1 MGIVPQMRL
10 IYINLLYIIRHDPG
24 IRVRVEEVSCAK
36 IASFVF
42 ALQKVF
48 DRRALSWMKKR
59 LRWAKAK
66 TTSVLGGF
74 EGSKLLLRIANTG
87 KLQGH
92 RIGKVGCGNHR
103 SQNQVDDPKKD
114 Q

>member
-1 MGIVPQMRL
+1 
-10 IYINLLYIIRHDPG
+10 
-24 IRVRVEEVSCAK
+24 
-36 IASFVF
+36 
-42 ALQKVF
+42 VF

-66 TTSVLGGF
+66 TISVLRGF
-74 EGSKLLLRIANTG
+74 EGAKLLPRKANYG

-92 RIGKVGCGNHR
+92 LIGRVGCVNH
-103 SQNQVDDPKKD
+103 SQNQVDDPKRD